1 MFDFIKTETLLQ
13 PVDLYKKFKATDAK
27 ALASVQTIDA
37 LNIHLGGDR
46 DISKKALTEFL
57 RNLTFQ
63 ALSKENDDILLS
75 FEHVGNLF
83 LDILESLAKINQQLV
98 DDAKIL
104 SENLKEELNKTEYE
118 LDLPPE
124 LQIQEDL
131 AKYRKEGKK
140 TSVAA
145 KTALLFNYIKK

>member
-1 MFDFIKTETLLQ
+1 MG
-13 PVDLYKKFKATDAK
+13 
-27 ALASVQTIDA
+27 
-37 LNIHLGGDR
+37 N
-46 DISKKALTEFL
+46 
-57 RNLTFQ
+57 
-63 ALSKENDDILLS
+63 ENDDILLS

-124 LQIQEDL
+124 LEIQEDL
-131 AKYRKEGKK
+131 AKY
-140 TSVAA
+140 
-145 KTALLFNYIKK
+145 

>member
-13 PVDLYKKFKATDAK
+13 PVDLYKKFKAADAK
-27 ALASVQTIDA
+27 ALASVQAIDA
-37 LNIHLGGDR
+37 LNIHLEGDR

-83 LDILESLAKINQQLV
+83 LDILESLAKIDQQLV
-98 DDAKIL
+98 NDSKIL
-104 SENLKEELNKTEYE
+104 SENLKKRV
-118 LDLPPE
+118 
-124 LQIQEDL
+124 
-131 AKYRKEGKK
+131 K
-140 TSVAA
+140 
-145 KTALLFNYIKK
+145 